1 MASVLSAIWPSR
13 LCRAVETLR
22 PRLYRMAYAWCHDVH
37 LAEDLTQEA
46 ITKAL
51 ARCGQLREV
60 GSAAAWLFAILN
72 NCWRDHLRA
81 RRELSDIDELDDA
94 VLDPKPGPER
104 LYESRQTTDRVR
116 AAVASLPIAQRQVIT
131 LVDLEEYSYAE
142 VARILEVPVG
152 TVMSRLSRAR
162 QALKE
167 RLLAQE
173 SGNRRA
179 QLRRVK

>member
-1 MASVLSAIWPSR
+1 MPPALSALWPSR
-13 LCRAVETLR
+13 LCREVETLR

-37 LAEDLTQEA
+37 LAEDLTQET

-60 GSAAAWLFAILN
+60 ESAPAWLFAILN

-81 RRELSDIDELDDA
+81 RRELSDIDELDDV
-94 VLDPKPGPER
+94 VLDAQPCPEV

-116 AAVASLPIAQRQVIT
+116 AAIASLPIAQRQVIT

-167 RLLAQE
+167 RLVAQE
-173 SGNRRA
+173 SGGRRT